1 MSLLAEMLVYG
12 ERTGGMKLPG
22 YFRGNK
28 NRLFQSSVCAAAV
41 GIGFIMAAKRSRHH
55 RSLAGRVALITGGS
69 RGLGLELARKLA
81 VHRCRLILV
90 ARDEEELTRVKNE
103 LSPQGTEVRI
113 IPCDLTDETALN
125 RMVEEARQLFGR
137 IDILINDA
145 GAISVGPIDAFSEAD
160 FRRAMDLMFWA
171 GFRTTM
177 ALLPD
182 FLRSGDADIVN
193 ITSIGGK
200 IPMPHL
206 LPYATAKF
214 AMTGFSEGLSAEIRS
229 RGVHVL
235 TVTPGLMRTGAHLQ
249 AEFAGNQRKEYQW
262 FALGASVPGFSMQ
275 ISRAATQIVNAL
287 INRKRELVLTVAAC
301 AAARIFGGSP
311 GASLKLLESV
321 NDYILPD
328 ATDETTRRSG
338 KDLHSSQPAAF
349 RGMTIF
355 GTKAAEAQNQF

>member
-1 MSLLAEMLVYG
+1 
-12 ERTGGMKLPG
+12 
-22 YFRGNK
+22 
-28 NRLFQSSVCAAAV
+28 
-41 GIGFIMAAKRSRHH
+41 
-55 RSLAGRVALITGGS
+55 
-69 RGLGLELARKLA
+69 
-81 VHRCRLILV
+81 
-90 ARDEEELTRVKNE
+90 
-103 LSPQGTEVRI
+103 
-113 IPCDLTDETALN
+113 
-125 RMVEEARQLFGR
+125 
-137 IDILINDA
+137 
-145 GAISVGPIDAFSEAD
+145 
-160 FRRAMDLMFWA
+160 
-171 GFRTTM
+171 
-177 ALLPD
+177 LLPD

-249 AEFAGNQRKEYQW
+249 AEFAGNQRQEYRW

-287 INRKRELVLTVAAC
+287 IDRKRELVLTVAAC

-311 GASLKLLESV
+311 GPSLKLLESV

-338 KDLHSSQPAAF
+338 KDLHSSQPAVF
-349 RGMTIF
+349 RGLTIF